1 MTQPSCGCF
10 AHMDMAEFA
19 GARCEHGEH
28 GDQTDQTDQ
37 TRVVIAMPRVLLTSA
52 SES

>member
-10 AHMDMAEFA
+10 AHLDMAEFA

-28 GDQTDQTDQ
+28 GDQTDQT
-37 TRVVIAMPRVLLTSA
+37 RVVVAMPRVLLTSA